1 MFENAKWIALHKER
15 LNGSLL
21 FRKEIELK
29 NKIAR
34 AVMCVSALGMGE
46 ITVNGENVT
55 DDVLTTPLTR
65 FDARILYQTYDVT
78 ALLAVGTNTLGAFV
92 GNGWYNDIGKT
103 WDYEKAT
110 WRHYPKLIMQ
120 LDVEYT
126 DGTTETFVT
135 NSSWKLDHGPVT
147 YNHVREGE
155 TYDATLEQ
163 PGWNKNGFDDSGW
176 QNAIVCR
183 TPGGILEPVDWT
195 PIRIV
200 RTLPAKHLGN
210 GVYDFGEN
218 FSGWVR
224 IKASGKR
231 GTEICITYAEQLKKY
246 GLDIENTNIN
256 SFTWE
261 QHHTDYY
268 IMKGEGVEEWQPRF
282 VYHGFQYVRVENA
295 PEDFELT
302 GCVVH
307 TDLQTVGTFEC
318 SCDMLNKIHSATRQA
333 TLSNFMGIP
342 TDCPAREQNGWT
354 GDAQISAQ
362 QALMNFD
369 MTKAYRKWLRDF
381 KDVQR
386 ADGTVPCIVPT
397 GGWGFR
403 WGDGPA
409 WDAAL
414 ILIPW
419 QVYQNTGDSSIIA
432 DMWENMKK
440 YMGHMNSMQEDYI
453 VGYGL
458 GDWCPPDDVIKEC
471 PNTVTD
477 TAYYAQFARTM
488 AECAKLMGEDPTN
501 YEQLA
506 ENIKQAYRSKFLG
519 DTELEKSQTF
529 IACGI
534 YQQMYNPD
542 EIPEMAQKLAKLVE
556 DKDFHIDCGI
566 LGTKYI
572 FTALAENGYN
582 DVLYKMVTNPTMP
595 SYAYWINWGMTA
607 LCENWEMDN
616 SLNHHMFSEVDYWFY
631 RHIAGICIDE
641 NGITIAPK
649 AVSALS
655 WIKATHKEISVEINE
670 NKLTV
675 TVPKTARIIF
685 GNTDTVV
692 VKGTYEF
699 TK

>member
-1 MFENAKWIALHKER
+1 MFENAKWIALGKER
-15 LNGSLL
+15 QNGSLL
-21 FRKEIELK
+21 FRKEIEIK
-29 NKIAR
+29 KDIAK
-34 AVMCVSALGMGE
+34 AVMCVAALGMGE
-46 ITVNGENVT
+46 ITVNGTNVT
-55 DDVLTTPLTR
+55 DEVLTTPFTK
-65 FDARILYQTYDVT
+65 FDSRVLYQAYDV
-78 ALLAVGTNTLGAFV
+78 ASLLNEGKNTLGAFV
-92 GNGWYNDIGKT
+92 GNGWYNCIGAT
-103 WDYEKAT
+103 WDFEKAP
-110 WRHYPKLIMQ
+110 WRHHPKMIMQ
-120 LDVEYT
+120 LDVEYA
-126 DGTTETFVT
+126 DGTSEVFMTD
-135 NSSWKLDHGPVT
+135 SSWKVDNGPVT

-163 PGWNKNGFDDSGW
+163 PGWNKNGFDDSAW
-176 QNAIVCR
+176 QKAAVCR

-200 RTLPAKHLGN
+200 RTLPAKYLGN
-210 GVYDFGEN
+210 CIYAFDEN

-224 IKASGKR
+224 IKARGKK
-231 GTEICITYAEQLKKY
+231 GTRIRIAYAEQLKKY
-246 GLDIENTNIN
+246 GLDIENENVN
-256 SFTWE
+256 SFNRE
-261 QHHTDYY
+261 QKHTDIY
-268 IMKGEGVEEWQPRF
+268 IMKGEGVEQWQPRF
-282 VYHGFQYVRVENA
+282 VYHGFQYVRVNGA
-295 PEDFELT
+295 PEDFEIT

-318 SCDMLNKIHSATRQA
+318 SDDMLNKIHMATRQA

-354 GDAQISAQ
+354 GDAQLSCQ
-362 QALMNFD
+362 QAVMNFD
-369 MTKAYRKWLRDF
+369 MTKAYAKWMRDF

-386 ADGTVPCIVPT
+386 PDGAIPGIVPT
-397 GGWGFR
+397 GGWGFN
-403 WGDGPA
+403 WGNGPA
-409 WDAAL
+409 WDAAM

-419 QVYQNTGDSSIIA
+419 YVYQNTGDSSIIA

-440 YMGHMNSMQEDYI
+440 YVDYLHSMSEGYI

-458 GDWCPPDDVIKEC
+458 GDWCPPYDLKKEC

-477 TAYYAQFARTM
+477 TALYAQFSRVM
-488 AECAKLMGEDPTN
+488 AECAKLMGEDPTK

-506 ENIKQAYRSKFLG
+506 ENIKQAYRNRFLG

-542 EIPEMAQKLAKLVE
+542 EVPAMAAKLAKLVE

-649 AVSALS
+649 ALTGLDWV
-655 WIKATHKEISVEINE
+655 KATHKEISVEINKG
-670 NKLTV
+670 KLGV
-675 TVPKTARIIF
+675 TVPGTARIIF
-685 GNTDTVV
+685 GSTDTVV
-692 VKGTYEF
+692 EAGTYEF
-699 TK
+699 SL